1 MRTQLYRAW
10 AFLRM
15 GLLAHRS
22 PRAQQPWQM
31 PTSLCDGLKRRCSH
45 ELPAARPFGASPTPS
60 PANPVAR
67 RSGRH
72 ACSPV
77 RPSVSHQSG
86 RSTVTKFCRL
96 PARRSVS
103 PAVRQSGCPLAR
115 KIDRSLARQPDRHA
129 CSQVLPSFGP
139 TTHQP
144 VRPAVRPSVLPSVG
158 PPIQSPANPVSC
170 PLRRQPARPSAHL
183 GGCAIS
189 IDGLS
194 ATDSGLRR
202 SHLSDRLADVARRLR
217 WAQGFTVPTFP

>member
-1 MRTQLYRAW
+1 MFSRIASRPSIRRLTHPLTRQSGRPSVRSA
-10 AFLRM
+10 R
-15 GLLAHRS
+15 LLA
-22 PRAQQPWQM
+22 
-31 PTSLCDGLKRRCSH
+31 
-45 ELPAARPFGASPTPS
+45 S
-60 PANPVAR
+60 PAVRWP
-67 RSGRH
+67 S
-72 ACSPV
+72 V

-86 RSTVTKFCRL
+86 RL

-170 PLRRQPARPSAHL
+170 PLRRQPAHPSAHL
-183 GGCAIS
+183 SGCAIS

>member
-1 MRTQLYRAW
+1 MFAHSNFKRCMVISGVNILVHA
-10 AFLRM
+10 ALSRM

-86 RSTVTKFCRL
+86 
-96 PARRSVS
+96 
-103 PAVRQSGCPLAR
+103 CPLAR

-129 CSQVLPSFGP
+129 CSQVLPPFGP

-158 PPIQSPANPVSC
+158 PPIQSPTNPVSR
-170 PLRRQPARPSAHL
+170 PLGRQPARPSAHL
-183 GGCAIS
+183 SGCATS

>member
-1 MRTQLYRAW
+1 MFAHSNFKRCMVISGVIILAH
-10 AFLRM
+10 AALSRM

-86 RSTVTKFCRL
+86 RHACSPVRQSSRSPVRL
-96 PARRSVS
+96 PAS
-103 PAVRQSGCPLAR
+103 PPARPARVLA
-115 KIDRSLARQPDRHA
+115 SLA
-129 CSQVLPSFGP
+129 VLRSDHPP
-139 TTHQP
+139 TCPT
-144 VRPAVRPSVLPSVG
+144 RRPSVG
-158 PPIQSPANPVSC
+158 PAVRRSSHPIA
-170 PLRRQPARPSAHL
+170 RQPGILPTSPPT
-183 GGCAIS
+183 CPPI
-189 IDGLS
+189 
-194 ATDSGLRR
+194 R
-202 SHLSDRLADVARRLR
+202 SSKRVRNFD
-217 WAQGFTVPTFP
+217 

>member
-1 MRTQLYRAW
+1 MLAHSNFKRCMVISGVNILAH
-10 AFLRM
+10 AALSRM

-60 PANPVAR
+60 PAKPGAR

-77 RPSVSHQSG
+77 RLLASP
-86 RSTVTKFCRL
+86 
-96 PARRSVS
+96 PAR
-103 PAVRQSGCPLAR
+103 PARVLA
-115 KIDRSLARQPDRHA
+115 SLA
-129 CSQVLPSFGP
+129 VLRSDHPPTCPTRRPPAHPS
-139 TTHQP
+139 
-144 VRPAVRPSVLPSVG
+144 
-158 PPIQSPANPVSC
+158 IQSPANPVSR
-170 PLRRQPARPSAHL
+170 PLRRQPAHPSAHL
-183 GGCAIS
+183 SGCATS

-194 ATDSGLRR
+194 ATDAGLRR